1 MNIGK
6 LITIAKIYIIVIP
19 IVMILILANS
29 YYYGL
34 LKKEYVILIIIFSIF
49 LNLIGILLLFIIRS
63 KLQNYS
69 ISRVIVQKGKCNDKY
84 LKANDNIFEKDII
97 ATNPSKDSIFIVK
110 FAVEKEIQE
119 LKFSVV
125 RKCPHGICEDNAD
138 IRNFDKNRSYLLH
151 VRVIPTEMLNF
162 KFNKDLILKN
172 FVVEELYIP

>member
-1 MNIGK
+1 MN
-6 LITIAKIYIIVIP
+6 LIRLTTIAKIYMMIVP
-19 IVMILILANS
+19 IMIILATVS
-29 YYYGL
+29 SYYGL
-34 LKKEYVILIIIFSIF
+34 LKKEYMILIVIFSIF

-69 ISRVIVQKGKCNDKY
+69 IGRVIVQKGKCNDKC

-97 ATNPSKDSIFIVK
+97 PTNPSKDSIFIVK

-125 RKCPHGICEDNAD
+125 RKCSHGICEDNAD
-138 IRNFDKNRSYLLH
+138 IRNFDKNTNYLLH

-162 KFNKDLILKN
+162 KFNKDLIIKN